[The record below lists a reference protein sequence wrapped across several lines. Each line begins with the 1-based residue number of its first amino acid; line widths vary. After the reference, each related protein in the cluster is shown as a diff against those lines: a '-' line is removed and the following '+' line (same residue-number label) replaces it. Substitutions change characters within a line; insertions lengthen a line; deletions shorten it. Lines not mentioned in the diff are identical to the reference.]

1 MQTVLKKEMVINNS
15 HSFMLSDLPFETG
28 EKVVVFVMSET
39 NLTAKLNKWRNLFKM
54 TQALPQAQCVTDD
67 DIDAEIEAYREG
79 L

>member
-1 MQTVLKKEMVINNS
+1 MQVVLKKEMVINNS

-39 NLTAKLNKWRNLFKM
+39 NLTAKLNKWRKLFKM
-54 TQALPQAQCVTDD
+54 TQALPQAQCMTDD

>member
-1 MQTVLKKEMVINNS
+1 MVINNS

-28 EKVVVFVMSET
+28 GKVVVFVVSET
-39 NLTAKLNKWRNLFKM
+39 NLTAKLNKWRKLFKM
-54 TQALPQAQCVTDD
+54 TQALPQAKCVTDD